1 MCTCIKVTSEAAELS
16 ESALV
21 DASLALR
28 NMADYMRSLD
38 TTNTTMSELE
48 EQARFVIFYQIDL
61 YNRFEASAS
70 KRGRDS
76 QYFCS
81 TFVFLF
87 VFVFFFFFFLKAR
100 VTISK
105 SSAGYYHTCILTC
118 IVPLTTAL

>member
-70 KRGRDS
+70 KRGRES
-76 QYFCS
+76 RYFCS
-81 TFVFLF
+81 IR
-87 VFVFFFFFFLKAR
+87 FFFFFFLKAR